1 MKTLVKVYLR
11 DRQGAEDSFTTPI
24 NLSPAEARA
33 YYLGKWLNI
42 GKGEED
48 YMMKCYKVS
57 IIKSE

>member
-33 YYLGKWLNI
+33 YYLGKWFNM
-42 GKGEED
+42 GCEGD
-48 YMMKCYKVS
+48 HMMKCYKVE
-57 IIKSE
+57 IRP